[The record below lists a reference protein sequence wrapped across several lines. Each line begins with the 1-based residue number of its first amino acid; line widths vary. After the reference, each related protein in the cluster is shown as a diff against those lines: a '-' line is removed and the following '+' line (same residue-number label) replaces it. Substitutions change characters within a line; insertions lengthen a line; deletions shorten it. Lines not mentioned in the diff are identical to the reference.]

1 MKQIMLK
8 IKGTI
13 KRAGEEA
20 EIIELTTEGKHYR
33 KGGADYLVYE
43 ESEISGM
50 EGATTTLKLK
60 GGKITLSRFGSSRM
74 RMEFEKG
81 KRFTS
86 DYATPSGTFKL
97 EILTGE
103 LYYVLDENIKGN
115 ILVRYEMS
123 LKGLG
128 RSANELNIEII

>member
-13 KRAGEEA
+13 KRAGEKP
-20 EIIELTTEGKHYR
+20 EIIEFTTEGKHYR

-50 EGATTTLKLK
+50 DGSTTTLKLK
-60 GGKITLSRFGSSRM
+60 DGKITLNRFGSAKM
-74 RMEFEKG
+74 RLEFEKG
-81 KRFTS
+81 KRFSS
-86 DYATPSGTFKL
+86 DYVTPGGTFKL

-103 LYYVLDENIKGN
+103 LYYVLEENIKGS

-128 RSANELNIEII
+128 SSTNELNIEIV

>member
-33 KGGADYLVYE
+33 KGEADYLVYE

-60 GGKITLSRFGSSRM
+60 GGKITLNRFGSARM

-86 DYATPSGTFKL
+86 DYATPNGTFKL

>member
-13 KRAGEEA
+13 KRSGEEP
-20 EIIELTTEGKHYR
+20 EVVELTTEGKYYH
-33 KGGADYLVYE
+33 KGDSDYLVYD

-50 EGATTTLKLK
+50 KGSTTTLKLK
-60 GGKITLSRFGSSRM
+60 DHKITLTRFGGARM

-81 KRFTS
+81 KRFSS
-86 DYATPSGTFKL
+86 DYVTPNGTFKL

-103 LYYVLDENIKGN
+103 LYYVLNENIKGN
-115 ILVRYEMS
+115 ILVRYQMS

-128 RSANELNIEII
+128 QSNNELNIEIL